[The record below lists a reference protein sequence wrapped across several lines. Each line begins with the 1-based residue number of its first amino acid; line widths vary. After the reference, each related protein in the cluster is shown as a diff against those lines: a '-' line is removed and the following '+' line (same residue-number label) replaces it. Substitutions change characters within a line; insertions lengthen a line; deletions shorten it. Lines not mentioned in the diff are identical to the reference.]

1 MKKRKSS
8 KTSIII
14 GASVGAV
21 LVLAVAGVA
30 IASKGFQNFKPITDA
45 VKGGT
50 VVETL
55 EANALADGVVTFANG
70 DADVVASFG
79 MSHGSFAVPEGA
91 AATAEEIL
99 TLGDET
105 TADLAKADL
114 ESDLKG
120 NLGMSNAKVASI
132 ESQVL
137 SLDLGKVSTLESY
150 VSIDWTVAE
159 NEEPGVGQYKVAY
172 FDSVRV
178 NYKLSGSR
186 YLISSVSDDE
196 SPVGNITYE
205 ASKEINTITSDWRDI
220 SLLPED
226 EELGNIPS
234 WISLRDFS
242 LSGADNNEMVIE
254 SIELVCKTK
263 AEHPDYVFL
272 STAAS
277 AI

>member
-79 MSHGSFAVPEGA
+79 MSHGSFAAPEGD
-91 AATAEEIL
+91 AEADEIL
-99 TLGDET
+99 ILGDES
-105 TADLAKADL
+105 TAALAKADL

>member
-14 GASVGAV
+14 GASLGAV
-21 LVLAVAGVA
+21 VVLGVAGVA

-45 VKGGT
+45 VKGGI

-55 EANALADGVVTFANG
+55 QANALSEGLVTFANG
-70 DADVVASFG
+70 DADVVVSFG
-79 MSHGSFAVPEGA
+79 MTHGSFAVPEGA
-91 AATAEEIL
+91 VATAEEIL

-105 TADLAKADL
+105 TAALAKADL

-120 NLGMSNAKVASI
+120 SLGMSNAKVASI

-137 SLDLGKVSTLESY
+137 SLDLGKLSTLFSAFT
-150 VSIDWTVAE
+150 VDWAIEE

-196 SPVGNITYE
+196 ATATSISYE
-205 ASKEINTITSDWRDI
+205 ANKEINTITSDWRDI
-220 SLLPED
+220 SLLAYD
-226 EELGNIPS
+226 EEVGIIPS
-234 WISLRDFS
+234 YIALRDYS
-242 LSGADNNEMVIE
+242 LSGADDNQMVIE

-263 AEHPDYVFL
+263 AAHPDYVFL
-272 STAAS
+272 STSDS

>member
-14 GASVGAV
+14 GASLGAV
-21 LVLAVAGVA
+21 VVLGVAGVA

-45 VKGGT
+45 FKGGT

-55 EANALADGVVTFANG
+55 QANALSEGVVTFANG
-70 DADVVASFG
+70 DADVVVSFG
-79 MSHGSFAVPEGA
+79 VSHGSFAVPEGA

-105 TADLAKADL
+105 TAALAKADL

-120 NLGMSNAKVASI
+120 SLGMSNAKVASI

-137 SLDLGKVSTLESY
+137 SLDLGKVSTLFSAFT
-150 VSIDWTVAE
+150 VDWAIEE
-159 NEEPGVGQYKVAY
+159 NEEPGVGEYKVAY

-196 SPVGNITYE
+196 ASAASISYE
-205 ASKEINTITSDWRDI
+205 ADKEINTITSDWRDI
-220 SLLPED
+220 SLLAYD
-226 EELGNIPS
+226 EEIGIIPS
-234 WISLRDFS
+234 YIALRDYS
-242 LSGADNNEMVIE
+242 LSGADDNRMVIE

>member
-14 GASVGAV
+14 GASLGAV
-21 LVLAVAGVA
+21 VVLGVAGVA

-55 EANALADGVVTFANG
+55 QANALSEGVVTFANG
-70 DADVVASFG
+70 DADVVVSFG

-105 TADLAKADL
+105 TAALAKADL

-120 NLGMSNAKVASI
+120 SLGMSNAKVASI

-137 SLDLGKVSTLESY
+137 SLDLGKVSTLFSAFT
-150 VSIDWTVAE
+150 VDWAIEE

-196 SPVGNITYE
+196 ASAASISYE
-205 ASKEINTITSDWRDI
+205 ADKEIT
-220 SLLPED
+220 
-226 EELGNIPS
+226 PS
-234 WISLRDFS
+234 HLTGEIFR
-242 LSGADNNEMVIE
+242 
-254 SIELVCKTK
+254 
-263 AEHPDYVFL
+263 Y
-272 STAAS
+272 
-277 AI
+277 